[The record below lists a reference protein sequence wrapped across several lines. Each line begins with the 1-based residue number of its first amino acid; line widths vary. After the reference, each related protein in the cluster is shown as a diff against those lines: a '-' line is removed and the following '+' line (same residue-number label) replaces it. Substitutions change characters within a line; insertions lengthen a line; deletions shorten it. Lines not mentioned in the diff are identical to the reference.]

1 MKYEDTRVLLV
12 DDHDLVLQGLRRVL
26 ECSMPELKSICA
38 ASCGREALSLIDSQ
52 RFDLFLLDLELPDMS
67 GMELV
72 THIREKDPQ
81 ARIIV
86 NTIHEEVWFIKELLL
101 QNISGILFK
110 SVNSARIIEAVRCVL
125 DGGTYYC
132 PYAEHIRILMRRS
145 DDGRREELT
154 SRELDV
160 LKGISDGKSTQEIA
174 RELCV
179 STNTVDTHRRHLM
192 DKLGARNVADLV
204 MTAVS
209 KGLVPIR
216 KC

>member
-1 MKYEDTRVLLV
+1 
-12 DDHDLVLQGLRRVL
+12 
-26 ECSMPELKSICA
+26 
-38 ASCGREALSLIDSQ
+38 
-52 RFDLFLLDLELPDMS
+52 
-67 GMELV
+67 
-72 THIREKDPQ
+72 
-81 ARIIV
+81 
-86 NTIHEEVWFIKELLL
+86 
-101 QNISGILFK
+101 
-110 SVNSARIIEAVRCVL
+110 VL

-192 DKLGARNVADLV
+192 EKLGARNVADLV

>member
-1 MKYEDTRVLLV
+1 
-12 DDHDLVLQGLRRVL
+12 
-26 ECSMPELKSICA
+26 MPELKNICT
-38 ASCGREALSLIDSQ
+38 ASTAREALALVASQ
-52 RFDLFLLDLELPDMS
+52 RFDLFLLDMELPDMS
-67 GMELV
+67 GMEVV
-72 THIREKDPQ
+72 TRIREKDPQ

-101 QNISGILFK
+101 YNVSGILFK
-110 SVNSARIIEAVRCVL
+110 SVDSAKIIEAIRCVL

-132 PYAEHIRILMRRS
+132 PYAEHIRIQMRRS
-145 DDGRREELT
+145 EDGRREELT

-192 DKLGARNVADLV
+192 EKLGARNVADLV

-209 KGLVPIR
+209 KGLIPIR